1 MDTELLGALLRS
13 CWGSRCSA
21 NTERD
26 NVQQYKVIKATDLV
40 IISLGE
46 QRVQLLE
53 EFPAGQK
60 EALHQMRFATSRAIT
75 EPALLFF

>member
-1 MDTELLGALLRS
+1 MDTELPHALLRS
-13 CWGSRCSA
+13 CWGSWCSA

-26 NVQQYKVIKATDLV
+26 NVQQHKVIKATDLV

-60 EALHQMRFATSRAIT
+60 EAVHQRRSAASRAIT
-75 EPALLFF
+75 EASLLFF